1 MRTSSS
7 TVPDKNN
14 EKEDS
19 VAREPARV
27 VENQPPPLKS
37 HRLPPVPRKKKTL
50 LEEKIVVL

>member
-7 TVPDKNN
+7 TVPDRNN

-37 HRLPPVPRKKKTL
+37 HRLPPVPRKKRTL